1 MDILVDCHHYFHCCW
16 ERSFLSSLTQRATVQ
31 ARHLASKQTSMQ
43 ACKQACNQS
52 CKHENKQACK
62 QACKQYEC
70 GCCLFN
76 RQAGIKSC
84 TITTFMIK
92 HLCNV
97 LTVYLCKLNVG
108 IKFTMHIAYFNLFT
122 GLSSKTWNCWFKSSS
137 NGSSRC
143 VERVDTLE
151 DSHNNNISIHHICQS
166 SLQGSDLSLILA
178 IMMFAKTKIIASLH
192 LSYLS
197 LPAQWVNRYQ

>member
-1 MDILVDCHHYFHCCW
+1 M
-16 ERSFLSSLTQRATVQ
+16 
-31 ARHLASKQTSMQ
+31 
-43 ACKQACNQS
+43 
-52 CKHENKQACK
+52 QACK

-108 IKFTMHIAYFNLFT
+108 IKFTMHNAYFNLFT
-122 GLSSKTWNCWFKSSS
+122 GLSSKTWNCWFESSS

-143 VERVDTLE
+143 VERVDKL
-151 DSHNNNISIHHICQS
+151 SYNNNISIHHIYQS

-178 IMMFAKTKIIASLH
+178 IMMFSKTKIIASLH
-192 LSYLS
+192 LSLS
-197 LPAQWVNRYQ
+197 AQWVNRYQQFTFCTAGHNPAMDWHCVQCPAILTFFLVNKA

>member
-1 MDILVDCHHYFHCCW
+1 
-16 ERSFLSSLTQRATVQ
+16 
-31 ARHLASKQTSMQ
+31 MQ

-52 CKHENKQACK
+52 CKHANKQACKHACK

-84 TITTFMIK
+84 TITTFTIK

-108 IKFTMHIAYFNLFT
+108 IKFTMHNAYFNLFT
-122 GLSSKTWNCWFKSSS
+122 GLSSKTWNCWFESSS

-143 VERVDTLE
+143 VERVDKL
-151 DSHNNNISIHHICQS
+151 SYNNNISIHHICQS

-178 IMMFAKTKIIASLH
+178 IMMFSKTEIIASLH
-192 LSYLS
+192 LS

>member
-1 MDILVDCHHYFHCCW
+1 M
-16 ERSFLSSLTQRATVQ
+16 
-31 ARHLASKQTSMQ
+31 
-43 ACKQACNQS
+43 
-52 CKHENKQACK
+52 QACK

-108 IKFTMHIAYFNLFT
+108 IKFTMHNAYFNLFT
-122 GLSSKTWNCWFKSSS
+122 GLSRKTWNCRFESSS

-143 VERVDTLE
+143 VERVDKL
-151 DSHNNNISIHHICQS
+151 SFNNNISIHHIYQS

-178 IMMFAKTKIIASLH
+178 IMMFFKRKIIASLH
-192 LSYLS
+192 LS
-197 LPAQWVNRYQ
+197 LPAQ

>member
-1 MDILVDCHHYFHCCW
+1 M
-16 ERSFLSSLTQRATVQ
+16 
-31 ARHLASKQTSMQ
+31 
-43 ACKQACNQS
+43 
-52 CKHENKQACK
+52 QACK

-108 IKFTMHIAYFNLFT
+108 IKFTMHNAYF
-122 GLSSKTWNCWFKSSS
+122 
-137 NGSSRC
+137 
-143 VERVDTLE
+143 
-151 DSHNNNISIHHICQS
+151 IY
-166 SLQGSDLSLILA
+166 LQGYLAKHGIVDL
-178 IMMFAKTKIIASLH
+178 
-192 LSYLS
+192 
-197 LPAQWVNRYQ
+197 NRVQMVLQGV